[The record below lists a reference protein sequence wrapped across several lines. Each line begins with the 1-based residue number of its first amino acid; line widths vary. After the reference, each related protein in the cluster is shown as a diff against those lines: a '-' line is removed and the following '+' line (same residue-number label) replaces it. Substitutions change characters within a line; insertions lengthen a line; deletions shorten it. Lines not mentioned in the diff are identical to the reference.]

1 MLRMGAD
8 SEEQT
13 IMNNLVELY
22 NNMTAQIITA
32 STPEASKALYQEM
45 LTTAQSMGVDKLDN
59 WADSKYAEKKAAYD
73 EIKDIGADY

>member
-1 MLRMGAD
+1 MGAD

-13 IMNNLVELY
+13 IMNNVVELY

-32 STPEASKALYQEM
+32 STPEDSKALYQEM
-45 LTTAQSMGVDKLDN
+45 LETAKNMGVEKLDD
-59 WADSKYAEKKAAYD
+59 WADSKYAANKAAYD

>member
-1 MLRMGAD
+1 
-8 SEEQT
+8 
-13 IMNNLVELY
+13 
-22 NNMTAQIITA
+22 MTAQIITA